1 MASEKISQLPTV
13 ASALAADLIYAV
25 QGGVSVQETLQQVLN
40 LGLSNTILNF
50 NANPNGSV
58 AGKTFQLLWDTVNHA
73 LYVCTTTGSSSTA
86 VWTEVTT
93 GVNLTGQT
101 GTGAFVGSVTPTIT
115 TPVLNGPTLTNA
127 SSTTEF
133 KFTNTTLG
141 ITGTATNNNAA
152 VGVVGQLISSIVL
165 ASSPV
170 ALTDNIAANITSIA
184 LTAGD
189 WNVWGNVRLNGSTFN
204 MDGAG
209 VWASTVS
216 AVQPTT
222 EKVNAFEVD
231 VGNELSVWGSSIP
244 YQRVSL
250 AAPAT
255 LYLSTQCGF
264 STGTVAASGQI
275 FARRAR

>member
-250 AAPAT
+250 ASPAT